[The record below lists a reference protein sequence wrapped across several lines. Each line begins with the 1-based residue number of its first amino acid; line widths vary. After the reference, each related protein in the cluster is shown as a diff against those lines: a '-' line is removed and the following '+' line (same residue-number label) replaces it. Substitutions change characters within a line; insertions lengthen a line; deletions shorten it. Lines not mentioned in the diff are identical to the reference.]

1 MVQFVRKE
9 KNLSDDWVM
18 YGWEIT
24 DTDSLKITLY
34 NKHFPYEDF
43 DRVVVVVDDVDTFI
57 NT

>member
-1 MVQFVRKE
+1 
-9 KNLSDDWVM
+9 M

-43 DRVVVVVDDVDTFI
+43 DRVVVIVDDVDTFI